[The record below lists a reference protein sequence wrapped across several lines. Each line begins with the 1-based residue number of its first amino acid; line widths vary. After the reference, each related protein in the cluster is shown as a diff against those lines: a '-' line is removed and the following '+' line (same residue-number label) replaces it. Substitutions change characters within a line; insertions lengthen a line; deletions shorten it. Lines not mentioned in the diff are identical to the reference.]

1 MGKLTLLHINII
13 GAVVA
18 IIVAL
23 GIWFTLVTGAQDQ
36 RQQAETKEKA
46 VEERYN
52 KAATAAAALKKA
64 QQDKVVAEN
73 EWDRSEGAYIPVVGY
88 SKFTGPTARVEMMRQ
103 LFWPNNGK
111 SWPERYR
118 RTIANYMNA
127 ERKRNGIVW
136 ANPLVTAMAPNG
148 PNPNTIEAAPG
159 DKLGP
164 VLHYSYDMQVTGK
177 SLGSLINHV
186 KGWPKITATGVP
198 VVDSVQVLG
207 NSPNLTMTY
216 RLTFTLIL
224 RDADV
229 KAIPPE
235 DPRVGGDSGSGGG
248 GFGGGMPGMG
258 MPGMGGPPRGMAGP
272 MMSGGMGMGG
282 PPGGPGGPSMS
293 AGAMSGKMGASAP

>member
-52 KAATAAAALKKA
+52 KASSAAAALKKA
-64 QQDKVVAEN
+64 QQDKVVAEK
-73 EWDRSEGAYIPVVGY
+73 EWAGLESTYIPVVGY

-118 RTIANYMNA
+118 RTIGNYMNA

-177 SLGSLINHV
+177 SLGSLVNHI
-186 KGWPKITATGVP
+186 KGWPRITGAGVP
-198 VVDSVQVLG
+198 VVDSVQVAG
-207 NSPNLTMTY
+207 NSPNLAMTY

-248 GFGGGMPGMG
+248 GFGGGFGGG
-258 MPGMGGPPRGMAGP
+258 MPGMGAGPPRGMGG
-272 MMSGGMGMGG
+272 MMSGGGG
-282 PPGGPGGPSMS
+282 PPGGMGGPSMS
-293 AGAMSGKMGASAP
+293 AGRMGGAASAQ